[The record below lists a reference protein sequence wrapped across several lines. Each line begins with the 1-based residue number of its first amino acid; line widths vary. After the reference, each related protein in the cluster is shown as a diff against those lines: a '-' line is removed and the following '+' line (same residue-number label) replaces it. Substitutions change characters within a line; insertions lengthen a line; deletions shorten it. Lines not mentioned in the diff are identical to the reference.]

1 MRLLRLDVLKE
12 DKTQSDFNFYLTKA
26 FAYKCFLV
34 SGSPARDEALSSLS
48 FCTAESQSHTHSFRM
63 SDVLLYIN
71 FAMGASVGFSAGGP
85 RDNLQPIQTLQSIE
99 TFCFS
104 ASKQEYAVSPLR

>member
-1 MRLLRLDVLKE
+1 MLKE
-12 DKTQSDFNFYLTKA
+12 GKTQSDFNFYLTKA

-48 FCTAESQSHTHSFRM
+48 FCTAESQSQMYSFRM

-71 FAMGASVGFSAGGP
+71 FAVGASVGFSAGGP
-85 RDNLQPIQTLQSIE
+85 RNNLQPIQTLRSIE
-99 TFCFS
+99 TLCFS
-104 ASKQEYAVSPLR
+104 SSKQEHAVSPLH